1 MFSKLFQKNTAQQQ
15 PPSPQQQP
23 PPQPQPPPAK
33 DNVSKGGLTLKDINP
48 RIALHYGIPS
58 TASVLAF
65 DHIQSLLAIGTL
77 DGRVK
82 VIGGDNIE
90 GLLVSP
96 KTLPFKYLEF
106 LQNQGIL
113 VSVSSDNEIQVW
125 DLEQRQIASTL
136 QWDSNITAFSVIFAS
151 SYMYIGDEYG
161 MVYVLKYDAE
171 EVKLVPMPYHVP
183 ADVAEDASGMSSRKN
198 HSVVGVLPQP
208 SSQGNK
214 VLIAYE
220 DGLMILWDVSE
231 DKVVLVKGNKDIE
244 LKCEITADSHK
255 EIGHKLSDDRSDYEP
270 LEKEI
275 AALCWASTDGSVL
288 AVGYVDGD
296 ILLWNLSSTA
306 SATDKHAAKSSNDVV
321 KLQLSTGD
329 RRLPVIVLHWS
340 SHRPHNECRGQLFIY
355 GGDAIG
361 SEEVLTILNLD
372 WSSGIESLKCIGR
385 VDLTL
390 NGSFA
395 DMVVLPSGGLMGTS
409 GTLVLTN
416 PGQLHFYNDAGL
428 SSSTSLQETRNYV
441 SSMQYPMVI
450 PTIEPQLT
458 AAKFGLVFRDGKFS
472 KALSEA
478 ISARKPQATH
488 SSGNTNWPLTGGVP
502 SQLHDAEKYQV
513 ERLYIAGY
521 QNGTVR
527 IWDAT
532 YPTFALIYVL
542 GPEVKGI
549 NVANVDA
556 SVSALDFCSTTLCL
570 AIGNESGTVRL
581 YKLVCSADE
590 MSLKFVTETEK
601 EVYTLEQEDG
611 PQCTAVFSF
620 LSSPI
625 YALQFANSGT
635 RLAVGFHC
643 ARVAMLDTSTSS
655 VLFLTDSL
663 SGSNLP
669 VKSLAVFSN
678 CIDLTNNSE
687 DTGSTIVED
696 HVSLKVFAMT
706 KDACI
711 VVMDGNNGGILCSQS
726 IKSATELMSPS
737 IYIIEDGSYISEMSS
752 GKHLSVSSQKSDT
765 KSESAPAA
773 SCSESSPLKVDLEA
787 SAKAAHFKQ
796 REENFLLLFC
806 CEDALHLHSL
816 NEVDSDPIRKVNLMK
831 PCCWSTPFK
840 KDDKE
845 CGIILLYQTGEIEIR
860 SLPDLEVV
868 VESSLM
874 SILRWNFK
882 TNMEKTICPSENAQI
897 IMVNGCEFAAISL
910 LASENHFRIPESLPC
925 LHDKLLT
932 AAADATIS
940 LSPNQKITQGAS
952 SGILG
957 GLIKGFPGSKAE
969 HHVDLLEVCK
979 NDFAHLESIFSIPPF
994 LKPSVDHA
1002 DDQKVV
1008 ELSIDD
1014 IDIDE
1019 PLFVSPS
1026 SETKKNDTKDK
1037 GTERERLFEG
1047 ASTDSQPKLRTAD
1060 EIKAKYRKGDASAA
1074 AAHAKDKLIQR
1085 QEKLERLSERTAEL
1099 QSGAENFASMANE
1112 LAKQMEKRKWWN
1124 I

>member
-15 PPSPQQQP
+15 PTSPQQQP

-77 DGRVK
+77 DGRIK

-161 MVYVLKYDAE
+161 MVHVLKYNAE

-183 ADVAEDASGMSSRKN
+183 ADVAEVPDASGMSSPKN

-244 LKCEITADSHK
+244 LKCEITDSHK

-361 SEEVLTILNLD
+361 SEEVLTILSLD

-416 PGQLHFYNDAGL
+416 PGQLHFYNDADL

-458 AAKFGLVFRDGKFS
+458 AAKFGLVFRDGKFT
-472 KALSEA
+472 KALSE
-478 ISARKPQATH
+478 
-488 SSGNTNWPLTGGVP
+488 
-502 SQLHDAEKYQV
+502 V

-521 QNGTVR
+521 QDGTVR

-532 YPTFALIYVL
+532 YPTFALVYVL

-549 NVANVDA
+549 NVADVNA

-570 AIGNESGTVRL
+570 AIGNECGTVRL

-601 EVYTLEQEDG
+601 EVYTLDQEDG

-663 SGSNLP
+663 SSSSLP

-678 CIDLTNNSE
+678 CIDLINNSE

-711 VVMDGNNGGILCSQS
+711 VVMNGNNGGILCSQS

-737 IYIIEDGSYISEMSS
+737 IYIIDGGSYISEMSS

-773 SCSESSPLKVDLEA
+773 SRSESSPPKVDHEA

-796 REENFLLLFC
+796 REENFLLLIC

-882 TNMEKTICPSENAQI
+882 TNMEKTICSSENAQI
-897 IMVNGCEFAAISL
+897 ILVNGCEFAAISL

-940 LSPNQKITQGAS
+940 LSPNQKIIQGAS

-957 GLIKGFPGSKAE
+957 GLIKDFPGSKAE

-979 NDFAHLESIFSIPPF
+979 NDFAHLESIFSSPPF
-994 LKPSVDHA
+994 LKPSIDLA

-1099 QSGAENFASMANE
+1099 QSGAENFASMASE